1 MKDFQVILRNEFVI
15 NQRGNKEFKIDNN
28 RRIEKLIKEGYL
40 VKSIHT
46 ENNTFQDSSYF
57 QESGYP
63 GQRIPS
69 KKIYFVEIYIL
80 QLHQNL

>member
-1 MKDFQVILRNEFVI
+1 MKDFQVILRNEFII
-15 NQRGNKEFKIDNN
+15 NEIGSKESKINNN
-28 RRIEKLIKEGYL
+28 RKIQELIKEGYI

-46 ENNTFQDSSYF
+46 ESGNFH
-57 QESGYP
+57 ESGYSSNVTP
-63 GQRIPS
+63 D

>member
-15 NQRGNKEFKIDNN
+15 NQRGNKESKIDNN
-28 RRIEKLIKEGYL
+28 RKIQELIKEGYFI
-40 VKSIHT
+40 KSIHT
-46 ENNTFQDSSYF
+46 ENNNFH
-57 QESGYP
+57 ESGYSSNATP
-63 GQRIPS
+63 D